1 MFCSLG
7 EKTKI
12 MDVNMRF
19 PGVKGDFPRYY
30 DHLITDHTRRNQKIF
45 FGLSATLRSHQST
58 KKFDMCPGRLQ
69 HVEEIMIPYD
79 FSRSKVVYRS
89 PLITDK

>member
-30 DHLITDHTRRNQKIF
+30 DHLITDHTRRNKKNYFRIICNPKITPINQKNWHVSWETSARGRNDSVRF
-45 FGLSATLRSHQST
+45 FQEQGGLQ
-58 KKFDMCPGRLQ
+58 
-69 HVEEIMIPYD
+69 IPTYN
-79 FSRSKVVYRS
+79 R
-89 PLITDK
+89 